1 MDFKVIK
8 IFEIAKSL
16 FLSSDSNPE
25 KVQITLKQIVFTVGQ
40 NNY

>member
-1 MDFKVIK
+1 MDFRVKE

-16 FLSSDSNPE
+16 FLTSESNQE
-25 KVQITLKQIVFTVGQ
+25 KVQITLKQIVFPVGQ